1 MCARIAIV
9 YNKPEPSRY
18 DTLGEEKAV
27 VGILDAVKAVR
38 TSLLEIGYD
47 VIMVPLVPPLE
58 QAKRTLQSLQVDL
71 VFNLFEGFCGYPETE
86 ALVPEFL
93 SEVAIPY
100 TGCPAT
106 ALRLALDKAKTKV
119 VLKAAGIQT
128 PDFQL
133 MNPETL
139 HMFQL
144 QYPCIVKPRSED
156 GSHGLSSESIVDDF
170 AALEKQVRFVTNSY
184 NGGALV
190 EEFIDGR
197 EFNATVLGNSE
208 CAVLPVSEIVY
219 SLPPGMP
226 RIVTFAAKW
235 EPDSLYFQST
245 RVVCPA
251 DISAEERENI
261 AQTVVA
267 AFRLIGCQGYAR
279 ADMRMNREGRLNV
292 IEVNPNPD
300 ISPGNGAARQAEA
313 SGMTYTQ
320 FVEKILQLAL
330 EGKQQCLST
339 SVP

>member
-1 MCARIAIV
+1 
-9 YNKPEPSRY
+9 
-18 DTLGEEKAV
+18 
-27 VGILDAVKAVR
+27 
-38 TSLLEIGYD
+38 
-47 VIMVPLVPPLE
+47 
-58 QAKRTLQSLQVDL
+58 
-71 VFNLFEGFCGYPETE
+71 
-86 ALVPEFL
+86 
-93 SEVAIPY
+93 
-100 TGCPAT
+100 
-106 ALRLALDKAKTKV
+106 
-119 VLKAAGIQT
+119 
-128 PDFQL
+128 
-133 MNPETL
+133 
-139 HMFQL
+139 
-144 QYPCIVKPRSED
+144 
-156 GSHGLSSESIVDDF
+156 
-170 AALEKQVRFVTNSY
+170 
-184 NGGALV
+184 
-190 EEFIDGR
+190 
-197 EFNATVLGNSE
+197 
-208 CAVLPVSEIVY
+208 
-219 SLPPGMP
+219 MP